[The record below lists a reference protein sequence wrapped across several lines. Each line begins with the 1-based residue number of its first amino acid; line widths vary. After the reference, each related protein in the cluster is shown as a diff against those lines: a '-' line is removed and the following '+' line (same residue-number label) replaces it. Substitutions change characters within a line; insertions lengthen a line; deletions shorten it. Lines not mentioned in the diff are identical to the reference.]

1 MNVRLGKSKTCVDE
15 IADAGEDEDLQR
27 NGRDLPSV
35 IFILKWNALRSIVE
49 YGISVLTVEG
59 LRSYAK

>member
-1 MNVRLGKSKTCVDE
+1 MNVRLGNSKTCVDE
-15 IADAGEDEDLQR
+15 IADAGEGEDLQR

-35 IFILKWNALRSIVE
+35 IFILKWNALRSIFE

-59 LRSYAK
+59 PR